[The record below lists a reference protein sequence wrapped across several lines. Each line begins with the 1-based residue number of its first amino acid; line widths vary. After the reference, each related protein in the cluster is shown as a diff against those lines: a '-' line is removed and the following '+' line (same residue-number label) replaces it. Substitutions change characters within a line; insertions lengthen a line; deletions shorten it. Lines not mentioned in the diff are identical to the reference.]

1 VDEQHRRDNLQRA
14 RLLILSAEARLRY
27 YAYVEEAPDDA
38 LTQAIGDWMRAEE
51 LLWGTVRERAQVR
64 DSMTAFT
71 EAASALALLMD
82 TLTAGMEAPKGP
94 AGDSPAPMPP

>member
-27 YAYVEEAPDDA
+27 YAYVEEASDDA
-38 LTQAIGDWMRAEE
+38 LTQAIGDWTRAEE
-51 LLWGTVRERAQVR
+51 LLWGAVRERRQVR

-82 TLTAGMEAPKGP
+82 TLAAGTEPPEAP
-94 AGDSPAPMPP
+94 AGDSPAPVP